1 MQRDNLLTFQ
11 EHSKNN
17 ILSLKENL
25 VNMFIGVNLIIL
37 HFFRKSVRTFIPLK
51 TKKKMKLA
59 TRGICVFP
67 GYFFCN

>member
-1 MQRDNLLTFQ
+1 MIFIKTKFLKNNFSILTGVIMQRDNLLTFQ

-37 HFFRKSVRTFIPLK
+37 HFLGRV
-51 TKKKMKLA
+51 
-59 TRGICVFP
+59 
-67 GYFFCN
+67 

>member
-1 MQRDNLLTFQ
+1 MQRDNFLTFQ

-37 HFFRKSVRTFIPLK
+37 HFLERV
-51 TKKKMKLA
+51 
-59 TRGICVFP
+59 
-67 GYFFCN
+67 